1 MRFLIPVK
9 DTTEE
14 SKNLLRIG
22 VDIAHGFS
30 ADISVIYVGQR
41 PRGIIA
47 NEVAL
52 ARRSLAE
59 WNIFHPGISVLQW
72 AFNAIRDFGFLGE
85 NIPDFDP
92 SDLVEEKDRVRMIL
106 PDVSGEKI
114 RLILR
119 EGSMLNELKKEIELR
134 DYELAIIREPSTRR
148 RTHQLIQ
155 FLNTSILVVKNFNP
169 SWDYNI
175 LLCVDDSPATKR
187 AVIFGASVSKEF
199 EAPVNVITVSKRK
212 GFFGKGYRTASR
224 WAQKYLSL
232 QKIPYSVSYK
242 FGNPT
247 DVFVENAGGNH
258 IIIMGKGT
266 RNEFFKFISGSKAIH
281 TAQKANCPV
290 LIVASEQN

>member
-1 MRFLIPVK
+1 MRFLIAVK
-9 DTTEE
+9 DTSEE

-52 ARRSLAE
+52 ARRSLVE
-59 WNIFHPGISVLQW
+59 WNIHHPGISVLQW
-72 AFNAIRDFGFLGE
+72 AYNAIREFGFLGKE
-85 NIPDFDP
+85 VPDFDP
-92 SDLVEEKDRVRMIL
+92 SNLVDEKDRIRMVL
-106 PDVSGEKI
+106 PDISGEKI

-119 EGSMLNELKKEIELR
+119 EGTLLNELKMEIEHR
-134 DYELAIIREPSTRR
+134 NYELAIIRQPSTRR
-148 RTHQLIQ
+148 HTHQLIQ

-169 SWDYNI
+169 SWDYNV

-187 AVIFGASVSKEF
+187 AVIFGARVSKQF
-199 EAPVNVITVSKRK
+199 EAPVKILTVSKRK

-247 DVFVENAGGNH
+247 DVFVQESGSDH

-266 RNEFFKFISGSKAIH
+266 RNEFFKFITGSKAIH
-281 TAQKANCPV
+281 TAQKSNCPV
-290 LIVASEQN
+290 LIVTPQF